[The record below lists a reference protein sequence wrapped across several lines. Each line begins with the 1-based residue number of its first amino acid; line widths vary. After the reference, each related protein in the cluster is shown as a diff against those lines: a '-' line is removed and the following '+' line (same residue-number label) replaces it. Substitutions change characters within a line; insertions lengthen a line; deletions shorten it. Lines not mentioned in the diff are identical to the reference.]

1 MASILERSRRITVV
15 SAVLVA
21 VAGGMGLSTA
31 AGAAPEL
38 PALSLKCKS
47 GFVWREVTS
56 NDLVCVT
63 PGTRAQV
70 KDDNAHAA
78 ERRISEDDPTCKP
91 GFVWRE
97 AQPSDLVCVTPGT
110 RAQAKDDNAH
120 AAERRV
126 GG

>member
-1 MASILERSRRITVV
+1 MADILKRSRRITVV
-15 SAVLVA
+15 SAVLAA

-31 AGAAPEL
+31 AAAPEL
-38 PALSLKCKS
+38 PTLSLQCKS

-78 ERRISEDDPTCKP
+78 ERRVSEDDPTCKP